1 MSVEKEILIKLKKE
15 RNENKYLIYVY
26 ITYLY
31 FGIKLNF
38 VILILKYNW
47 KKIGQD
53 GSGPRRFFNL
63 GRFKKIFSKFLRYI
77 K

>member
-15 RNENKYLIYVY
+15 IIENKYLIHVY
-26 ITYLY
+26 ITYLH

-38 VILILKYNW
+38 IILILKFIW

-53 GSGPRRFFNL
+53 GSGPRRFLNL
-63 GRFKKIFSKFLRYI
+63 GRFKKKLY
-77 K
+77 